1 MDLGIAYFYLR
12 IWKMSA
18 DYFKT
23 VGDANPESY
32 YFLANIFMV
41 GGNGVDQDLVQGRWC
56 LKRASDKGVQKG
68 MVCYA
73 SYLMSGLC
81 GIAVDLDEARMLLE
95 LALPESRDG
104 MAEFYLG
111 MLLESTD
118 LIRAIEML
126 KRAAVFDHVHLKN
139 AGGRLDRIL
148 LVA

>member
-1 MDLGIAYFYLR
+1 MAYFHLK

-18 DYFKT
+18 DYFMT
-23 VGDANPESY
+23 VGDANPECY
-32 YFLANIFMV
+32 YYLANIFMV
-41 GGNGVDQDLVQGRWC
+41 GGNGVEQDLVRGRWC
-56 LKRASDKGVQKG
+56 LKRASDMGVHSG

-73 SYLMSGLC
+73 SYMMIGRC

-95 LALPESRDG
+95 LALPTSRDG
-104 MAEFYLG
+104 VAEFYLG

-118 LIRAIEML
+118 LIRAIELL
-126 KRAAVFDHVHLKN
+126 KMAAVFDHVHLKN